1 MHFQV
6 DFAEA
11 LSDEQVVS
19 RVLEGE
25 VELFELLVRRH
36 GARLY
41 RAALFILRDDA
52 EAEDAVQD
60 TYLNAY
66 SHLAQFAGRSR
77 FSTWLLH
84 IAMNNAWERIR
95 RRKREIP
102 TDIEDPKFQNLPC
115 SVPDPETHLRRR
127 ELSSLIA
134 AELALMPPQY
144 RLVLLLR
151 DFWGIDTREAARRL
165 QISESN
171 VKVRLHRARRVLR
184 HQLAGKECGARW
196 LMPSPGSGDRS
207 FDGRWDPN
215 QADCGIFDSKP
226 ARTGI
231 SPALCNQELAGTV
244 CLPATRETAPNREQR
259 SEI

>member
-1 MHFQV
+1 MHPQI
-6 DFAEA
+6 DCAEA

-52 EAEDAVQD
+52 EAEDVVQD
-60 TYLNAY
+60 TYLKAY
-66 SHLAQFAGRSR
+66 SHLSQFAGRAR

-95 RRKREIP
+95 RRKREVP

-115 SVPDPETHLRRR
+115 SAPDPEIHLHRR

-134 AELALMPPQY
+134 AELAIMPPQY
-144 RLVLLLR
+144 RQVLLLR
-151 DFWGIDTREAARRL
+151 DVLGIDTGETARYMR
-165 QISESN
+165 ISESN

-184 HQLAGKECGARW
+184 NQLTG
-196 LMPSPGSGDRS
+196 
-207 FDGRWDPN
+207 
-215 QADCGIFDSKP
+215 QDCGTRRRMPWAGNGGSLFERRGEA
-226 ARTGI
+226 ARAGCGNPGPNAAHPGV
-231 SPALCNQELAGTV
+231 SEEQCNQDLAGTV
-244 CLPATRETAPNREQR
+244 CLPAKAETAPNRERR
-259 SEI
+259 SEL